1 MSLGLVGGIA
11 SAAVAAS
18 CFDGGLALQ
27 ALDARVQPFDHAL
40 KPRLLVRL
48 ARRRRWLA
56 GTVLAIAGWP
66 FHLVALAI
74 APLTV
79 VQPTLALGLILLLYL
94 GHRVL
99 GEAVGRAE
107 IAAVVAL
114 VAAVA
119 VLAWAAPPDTRH
131 HAGAAALLSGLVPLA
146 ALALL
151 PLVADRLVSTPARL
165 LPFAAGAAYAF
176 TGLSSKLLVDELR
189 SGHLAGVVLWTAMT
203 GVLGFAGLLLEMSG
217 LQKRRAVEVGPVV
230 FVVQVSVPV
239 LLAPVIGGESW
250 GATPLG
256 GGVIVAA
263 LAAIVASAITLTR
276 SRAVAAFADE
286 AGLG

>member
-1 MSLGLVGGIA
+1 M
-11 SAAVAAS
+11 
-18 CFDGGLALQ
+18 Q
-27 ALDARVQPFDHAL
+27 PLDHSL

-48 ARRRRWLA
+48 AHRRRWLA
-56 GTVLAIAGWP
+56 GTALAFGGWP
-66 FHLVALAI
+66 FHLIALAI
-74 APLTV
+74 APLTI

-107 IAAVVAL
+107 TAAVAAL

-119 VLAWAAPPDTRH
+119 VLAWAAPPDTSH
-131 HAGAAALLSGLVPLA
+131 HAGTGPLLLGLVPLA
-146 ALALL
+146 AVALL
-151 PLVADRLVSTPARL
+151 PLVADRLVSAPPGL

-176 TGLSSKLLVDELR
+176 TGLSSKLLVDDLS
-189 SGHLAGVVLWTAMT
+189 SGHLGGVVLWVIAT

-217 LQKRRAVEVGPVV
+217 LQSRPATQVGPVV

-239 LLAPVIGGESW
+239 LLAPVLGGESW
-250 GATPLG
+250 RATPLA

-263 LAAIVASAITLTR
+263 LAAVVASAVTLTR
-276 SRAVAAFADE
+276 SPAVAAFSAE
-286 AGLG
+286 TRRGQ